1 MSTFYRVHYIRDI
14 GSEYR
19 VNWDEIGAYW
29 LSDLS
34 ES

>member
-1 MSTFYRVHYIRDI
+1 MVRDI

-19 VNWDEIGAYW
+19 VDWDEIGAAW
-29 LSDLS
+29 LPEDDNEEGD